1 MIDVTTIMNKRYTTR
16 YKITTR
22 NSKSCKIQKIQKII
36 NHVLVCAGIKEIQS
50 MKIINTSSQACPN
63 STYSIGL
70 LINGNHNTQDPTR

>member
-1 MIDVTTIMNKRYTTR
+1 MNVLKLSQDYTNNIKRL
-16 YKITTR
+16 
-22 NSKSCKIQKIQKII
+22 I
-36 NHVLVCAGIKEIQS
+36 NHVLVCAGIKEIQN